1 MFVKTSAIGLLAI
14 LSSSVS
20 AVALAQTAT
29 DAASSNMPPREE
41 IIVIGNTPLPGSN
54 VDKDKLPGTSQIL
67 SSKDF
72 EQNHS
77 ISILETLS
85 QRIPGLQLSD
95 SQGNASFQDLHYR
108 GFAASPLQGTPQ
120 GIAVYQNGV
129 RLNEAFGDT
138 VNWDLISDVAIDK
151 FALSSNNPAFGL
163 NAIGG
168 AVNLVMKNGFTY
180 QGLEAEIQGGSFGQ
194 VNGSIQYGV
203 KSGQYSF
210 YIAGE
215 AFKDDGWRK
224 FSSSDIERIYADAG
238 FSGDLSEFHL
248 IAQAARSSLGVVGPT
263 PLDLIRADDTA
274 VYTSPQSTKNEMG
287 SLALTGNVSL
297 SDALSVQ
304 TNVYGRHLEQKH
316 IDGNDSDFESC
327 SPRSL
332 FGGSLCLQDDAFGTP
347 AGGKTTAFRNQFVIL
362 GRSGETIPFT
372 DDTPYGTVDK
382 TSTNTTTV
390 GGSAQVTYDAPV
402 FGHTNSFVFGGSID
416 HSDIVFSSSSTLGY
430 IFPDLVVGLNGD
442 LPGSGEVIHTAGNL
456 GYAPVALTATTD
468 YYGIY
473 AADTFD
479 ITDRLSATV
488 GVRVNI
494 IDIDTRDQT
503 GVAPE
508 LNGDNEYTHANPQAG
523 LTYKLGAGVT
533 AYGGYSQS
541 NRAPTPLELDC
552 ADQMKPC
559 LLENSLVSDPPLK
572 QVVANNYEIG
582 LRGSNN
588 IMFGNTNRGR
598 LDWNVALYRT
608 DSDDDII
615 ALASVIQGRGFYANV
630 PATRRQ
636 GIELGGN
643 YVWGPLV
650 AYANYSFVDA
660 TYQFNGLLASP
671 NSPSADDDGNIAVH
685 SGNRLPAIPRHQI
698 KVGADY
704 QVTPEWIVGGD
715 VEYFG
720 SQFLVGDDSNQNAK
734 LTPYTIVNI
743 RTSYQLTDNIEIF
756 GHINNLLDRRYAS
769 YGTYFETEGVGQPI
783 TDNLTDPRTLTI
795 GQPRSFAGG
804 VKVKF

>member
-1 MFVKTSAIGLLAI
+1 VKTSAIALLAI

-20 AVALAQTAT
+20 AIALAQTT
-29 DAASSNMPPREE
+29 IDAASPNMPVREE
-41 IIVIGNTPLPGSN
+41 IVVIGNTPLPGSN

-67 SSKDF
+67 SADDF
-72 EQNHS
+72 TKNHA
-77 ISILETLS
+77 ISILDTLS

-95 SQGNASFQDLHYR
+95 SQGNGSFQDLHYR

-120 GIAVYQNGV
+120 GIAVYQNGI

-138 VNWDLISDVAIDK
+138 VNWDLIPDTAIDK

-180 QGLEAEIQGGSFGQ
+180 QGLEGEIQGGSFGQ
-194 VNGSIQYGV
+194 LNGSIQYGV
-203 KSGQYSF
+203 KAGLFSLYLT
-210 YIAGE
+210 GE

-224 FSSSDIERIYADAG
+224 YSSSDIERFYVDAG
-238 FSGDLSEFHL
+238 FNGDISEFHL
-248 IAQAARSSLGVVGPT
+248 IAQVARASLGVVGPT
-263 PLDLIRADDTA
+263 PLDLVNADDTT
-274 VYTSPQSTKNEMG
+274 VYTSPQTTKNEMG

-297 SDALSVQ
+297 GDTLSIQ
-304 TNVYGRHLEQKH
+304 TNIYGRHLEQKH
-316 IDGNDSDFESC
+316 IDGNDSNFESC
-327 SPRSL
+327 GTRSS
-332 FGGSLCLQDDAFGTP
+332 FGGKLCLQDDAFGTP
-347 AGGKTTAFRNQFVIL
+347 VGGKTTAFRDQFVIL
-362 GRSGETIPFT
+362 GRQGQSIPFVAG
-372 DDTPYGTVDK
+372 TPYGTIDK

-390 GGSAQVTYDAPV
+390 GGSAQATYDAALI
-402 FGHTNSFVFGGSID
+402 GHTNNFAFGGSID

-430 IFPDLVVGLNGD
+430 IFPDLAVGPNGA
-442 LPGSGEVIHTAGNL
+442 LPGSGAVIHSGGNL
-456 GYAPVALTATTD
+456 GYAPVALTATTN
-468 YYGIY
+468 YYGLY

-494 IDIDTRDQT
+494 IDIGTRDQT
-503 GVAPE
+503 GAAPE
-508 LNGDNEYTHANPQAG
+508 LNADNEYTHTNPQAG
-523 LTYKLGAGVT
+523 LTYKLGDGVT
-533 AYGGYSQS
+533 AFGGYSQS
-541 NRAPTPLELDC
+541 NRAPTALELDC
-552 ADQMKPC
+552 ADPVKPC

-582 LRGSNN
+582 LRGSNT
-588 IMFGNTNRGR
+588 IMFGASNIGR
-598 LDWNVALYRT
+598 LNWNVALYRT

-615 ALASVIQGRGFYANV
+615 ALASVIQGRGYYTNV

-636 GIELGGN
+636 GLEIGAD
-643 YVWGPLV
+643 YVWDALTGF
-650 AYANYSFVDA
+650 ANYSFVDA
-660 TYQFNGLLASP
+660 TYRFDGALASP
-671 NSPSADDDGNIAVH
+671 NNPAADGAGNIAVH

-704 QVTPEWIVGGD
+704 QVTPQWIVGGD

-720 SQFLVGDDSNQNAK
+720 SQYLVGDGSNANAK
-734 LTPYTIVNI
+734 LTPYVVANI
-743 RTSYQLTDNIEIF
+743 RTSYQLTDTIEIF

-769 YGTYFETEGVGQPI
+769 YGTYFDTVGVGQPI
-783 TDNLTDPRTLTI
+783 TDRLSDPRTLTI

-804 VKVKF
+804 MKVKF

>member
-1 MFVKTSAIGLLAI
+1 VKTSAIALLAT
-14 LSSSVS
+14 LSASVS
-20 AVALAQTAT
+20 AIALAQTPI
-29 DAASSNMPPREE
+29 DGASSNMPTREE
-41 IIVIGNTPLPGSN
+41 IVVIGNTPLPGSS

-67 SSKDF
+67 SADDF
-72 EQNHS
+72 AKNHA
-77 ISILETLS
+77 ISILNTLS

-95 SQGNASFQDLHYR
+95 SQGNGSFQDLHYR

-120 GIAVYQNGV
+120 GIAVYQNGI

-138 VNWDLISDVAIDK
+138 VNWDLIPDTAIDK

-180 QGLEAEIQGGSFGQ
+180 RGLEGEIQGGSYGQ
-194 VNGSIQYGV
+194 LNGSIQYGV
-203 KSGQYSF
+203 KAGLFSLYL
-210 YIAGE
+210 AGE

-224 FSSSDIERIYADAG
+224 LSSSDIERLYVDAG
-238 FSGDLSEFHL
+238 FNGDISEFHL

-263 PLDLIRADDTA
+263 PLDLVNADDTA
-274 VYTSPQSTKNEMG
+274 VYTSPQTTRNEIG

-297 SDALSVQ
+297 GDTLSIQ
-304 TNVYGRHLEQKH
+304 TNIYGRHLEQKH
-316 IDGNDSDFESC
+316 IDGNDSNFESC
-327 SPRSL
+327 STRSS
-332 FGGSLCLQDDAFGTP
+332 FGGKLCLEDDAFGTP

-362 GRSGETIPFT
+362 GRQGQSFPFIAG
-372 DDTPYGTVDK
+372 TPYGTIDK
-382 TSTNTTTV
+382 TSTNTTTI
-390 GGSAQVTYDAPV
+390 GGSAQATYDAAV
-402 FGHTNSFVFGGSID
+402 FGHTNNFVFGGSVD

-430 IFPDLVVGLNGD
+430 IFPDLAVGLNGA
-442 LPGSGEVIHTAGNL
+442 LPGSGAVIHSGGNL

-468 YYGIY
+468 YYGLY

-494 IDIDTRDQT
+494 IDIGTRDQT
-503 GVAPE
+503 GAAPE
-508 LNGDNEYTHANPQAG
+508 LNADNEYTHANPQAG
-523 LTYKLGAGVT
+523 LAYKLGSGVT
-533 AYGGYSQS
+533 AFGGYSQS
-541 NRAPTPLELDC
+541 NRAPTALELDC
-552 ADQMKPC
+552 ADRVKPC

-582 LRGSNN
+582 LRGSNT
-588 IMFGNTNRGR
+588 IMFGASNIGR
-598 LDWNVALYRT
+598 LNWNVALYRT

-615 ALASVIQGRGFYANV
+615 ALASVIQGRGYYTNV

-636 GIELGGN
+636 GLEIGGD
-643 YVWGPLV
+643 YVWGALT
-650 AYANYSFVDA
+650 AFANYSFVGA
-660 TYQFNGLLASP
+660 TYRFDGILASP
-671 NSPSADDDGNIAVH
+671 NSPAADGAGNIAVH

-704 QVTPEWIVGGD
+704 QVTPQWIVGGD

-720 SQFLVGDDSNQNAK
+720 SQYLVGDDSNTNAK
-734 LTPYTIVNI
+734 LTPYVVANI
-743 RTSYQLTDNIEIF
+743 RTSYQLTDTIEIF

-769 YGTYFETEGVGQPI
+769 YGTYFDTAGVGQPI
-783 TDNLTDPRTLTI
+783 TDHLSDARTLTI

-804 VKVKF
+804 MKVKF